1 MFGFSKKIKNVN
13 NAEVKAFDW
22 AVRAIEIYIALSEW
36 AKAKKAI
43 EEIMIKEK
51 ESLTNYIEKVYRE
64 QGDVE
69 AEKIKAEET
78 KKFAKKEAQ
87 IKKLKEKAT
96 KLEAK
101 YIEKIEKDRFQIR
114 FKKIKDEID
123 TLIWKR
129 KSVQAMW
136 ILQKFLEENKENSI
150 VIKFYNAQKK
160 KIQLNIEKQRKL
172 EQDKIRSNA
181 RMEALNLIGETTN
194 LDEEKN
200 NKKDDKKNLAKDL
213 FKKLNFYKSLKNKIK
228 RKKLLDEINLLIEE
242 DNKANDEI
250 AERKLE
256 SIHKW
261 LVKEISKNKMTGY
274 DLYWKIL
281 WADKISGDTFWIEET
296 WDKYK
301 FFIWDATG
309 RWIKAGFV
317 ITMLTRLFKDN
328 IKKDLRDIVLN
339 VNNGLKQD
347 LKSRNFITWI
357 FFEVDKKSNDLWYVW
372 MGHEPILVYRA
383 KENKVEKIV
392 PGWLATWIRI
402 IKDSNDIKVKNIQL
416 DDWDI
421 VITYS
426 DWVVENK
433 NLEWESYWI
442 DRLIQNFKL
451 VAENEKRPRVIYD
464 YLINDLKLYGG
475 WSHFWDDATLI
486 ILRRDSTKD
495 IVSEEDKYLEDLKA
509 KEWLD
514 NKEVKKLKW
523 KTKKEIEKELEEIRK
538 AKEIKRILKVLENL
552 YYTWEVLKLKEEAI
566 RFIKKWY
573 IHKKIN
579 FYLRKAIENEKKY
592 KIEQKN
598 QKMQNKYN
606 VLKELYKKWDYTTVI
621 NEVEEIIAKDGNI

>member
-13 NAEVKAFDW
+13 NADVKAFDW
-22 AVRAIEIYIALSEW
+22 AVKAIEIYIALSEW

-43 EEIMIKEK
+43 EEIMLKEK
-51 ESLTNYIEKVYRE
+51 ESLTNYIEKLYRE
-64 QGDVE
+64 KWDVE
-69 AEKIKAEET
+69 AEKIKLAET
-78 KKFAKKEAQ
+78 KKFSKKEAQ
-87 IKKLKEKAT
+87 IKKLKEKVI

-150 VIKFYNAQKK
+150 VIKFYNTQKK

-194 LDEEKN
+194 LDDEKN
-200 NKKDDKKNLAKDL
+200 SKKDDKKTFAKNLL
-213 FKKLNFYKSLKNKIK
+213 KKLNFYKNIKTKIK

-242 DNKANDEI
+242 DSKANDEL

-261 LVKEISKNKMTGY
+261 LVKEISKNKMIGY

-317 ITMLTRLFKDN
+317 ITMLTRLFKEN
-328 IKKDLRDIVLN
+328 IKKDLKEIVLN

-357 FFEVDKKSNDLWYVW
+357 FFEVDKKSNDLGYVW

-383 KENKVEKIV
+383 KENKVEKII

-402 IKDSNDIKVKNIQL
+402 IKDANEIKVKNIQL
-416 DDWDI
+416 DDWDV

-433 NLEWESYWI
+433 NLEWESYGI
-442 DRLIQNFKL
+442 NRLIENFKL

-475 WSHFWDDATLI
+475 WSNFGDDATLI
-486 ILRRDSTKD
+486 ILRRDSNKD
-495 IVSEEDKYLEDLKA
+495 IVSEEDKYLDDLKA

-552 YYTWEVLKLKEEAI
+552 YYTWEILKLKEEAI